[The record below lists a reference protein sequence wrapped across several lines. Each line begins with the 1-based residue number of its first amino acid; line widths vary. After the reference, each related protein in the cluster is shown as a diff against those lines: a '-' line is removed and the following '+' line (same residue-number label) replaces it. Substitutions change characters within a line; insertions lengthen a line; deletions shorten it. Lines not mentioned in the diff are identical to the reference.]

1 MIIWKKIRTGEWIP
15 WTYLLMLVFDLVYN
29 SLVYYG
35 GQWVGTHTKAWN
47 IETSLDQQIPVIPW
61 FVGIYLSFFLFCTV
75 NFLVM
80 GYFEKMCGT
89 SGKDGMRDLLSVFSD
104 HESSPGDRGNRFLEP
119 GACRAVSDGCG
130 GQSVSVDSLHGQLVL
145 CGGDSEYPKRTGMAS
160 CDHMDL
166 GGGDLCLHLI
176 YQTARM
182 WRQELHLQKFVM
194 RVWCAGRK
202 RSGSVSGW
210 RKNWHEK

>member
-1 MIIWKKIRTGEWIP
+1 
-15 WTYLLMLVFDLVYN
+15 
-29 SLVYYG
+29 
-35 GQWVGTHTKAWN
+35 
-47 IETSLDQQIPVIPW
+47 
-61 FVGIYLSFFLFCTV
+61 
-75 NFLVM
+75 
-80 GYFEKMCGT
+80 MCGT

-176 YQTARM
+176 YQTARNPGCGGRNCTCRNLLCVCGALEENGAVFGTVFYFPS
-182 WRQELHLQKFVM
+182 WQPVLQSWQVSLVPVM
-194 RVWCAGRK
+194 
-202 RSGSVSGW
+202 
-210 RKNWHEK
+210 